1 MITLFSTHD
10 RALRRAA
17 ALLSASLLA
26 AALACPAALAQG
38 GGRIEGKLLN
48 LTDASIACA
57 AVDLEVVGLGSGMSV
72 IKSTKSDASGRFRVD
87 GLPTDEPLMVRADYK
102 SVNYHSRITF
112 NAEGKAEVTI
122 EVYEPTASRK
132 DVVLEGVR
140 IAFQLSGG
148 RLRSLESYSFNNR
161 TRPPR
166 TYVHPEGSLRF
177 SKAPGILEVPQV
189 SLTAPGSSMPLK
201 EAPLESADGGSYYLL
216 YPLRP
221 GVSTFE
227 VEQVLPYQAAA
238 YVYRKKFYEDLAS
251 LQIGVIPHDMN
262 LAGEGLVRVQTDP
275 QRNFAIYAG
284 GPVKAGAELVWTFSG
299 GTPVPEPRS
308 TEATSAESRI
318 QTMGNAVGRNA
329 LIIGPPLLMAFLA
342 VLWYAFSRL
351 EAAAAVN
358 QDPGIKA
365 LRTRR
370 DQLLNYMA
378 DLDHRLE
385 ILSMDRRAHA
395 RLRERAMRQLRR
407 VALLLGNK

>member
-1 MITLFSTHD
+1 MSILISK
-10 RALRRAA
+10 RKWALRHAA
-17 ALLSASLLA
+17 ALLALSLLA
-26 AALACPAALAQG
+26 AILACPTAQAQG
-38 GGRIEGKLLN
+38 RGSIEGKLVN
-48 LTDASIACA
+48 KTDAAIVCA
-57 AVDLEVVGLGSGMSV
+57 GVNLDVVGLGGGMSV
-72 IKSTKSDASGRFRVD
+72 VKSSKSDASGRFRVD

-102 SVNYHSRITF
+102 SVNYHARVTF
-112 NAEGKAEVTI
+112 NSEGKGDVTV

-132 DVVLEGVR
+132 DVALEGVR

-166 TYVHPEGSLRF
+166 TYVDPEGSFRF

-201 EAPLESADGGSYYLL
+201 EAPLESADGGNYYLL

-227 VEQVLPYQAAA
+227 VEQVLPYQEAT

-262 LAGEGLVRVQTDP
+262 LAGDGLVRVQTDT
-275 QRNFAIYAG
+275 QRNFTIYAG
-284 GPVKAGAELVWTFSG
+284 GPVKAGTELVWAFTG
-299 GTPVPEPRS
+299 GTPVPESRA
-308 TEATSAESRI
+308 TEAAAEESRI
-318 QTMGNAVGRNA
+318 QPMANAVGRNA
-329 LIIGPPLLMAFLA
+329 LIIGPPLLMGFLA
-342 VLWYAFSRL
+342 VLWYAFGRL
-351 EAAAAVN
+351 EPAAAGD
-358 QDPGIKA
+358 QDPRLKA
-365 LRTRR
+365 LRARR

-385 ILSMDRRAHA
+385 IESMDQRDHA
-395 RLRERAMRQLRR
+395 RMREQAKRQLRR
-407 VALLLGNK
+407 VAMLLGKK